1 MFGDEFQ
8 AAGNAAKNKLGLLEK
23 NPLGYVMS
31 SIMAGLAVLL
41 RQEALILQS
50 WSAGLCF
57 LWGCVL

>member
-31 SIMAGLAVLL
+31 SIMAGLYIAFGS
-41 RQEALILQS
+41 ILMGVVGGTFT
-50 WSAGLCF
+50 A
-57 LWGCVL
+57 